1 MQLSPN
7 NPISLIY
14 NISHL
19 SNTNVTCITRR
30 RSIFHQPNA
39 KDSMVPTPLDK
50 ASIIRHRHHNHNFN
64 LRPHPLRTSE
74 YIRVME

>member
-7 NPISLIY
+7 SPISLIY

-19 SNTNVTCITRR
+19 SNSNDTCITRR
-30 RSIFHQPNA
+30 RNIFRRPNA

-50 ASIIRHRHHNHNFN
+50 ASIMRRRHRNHSFN